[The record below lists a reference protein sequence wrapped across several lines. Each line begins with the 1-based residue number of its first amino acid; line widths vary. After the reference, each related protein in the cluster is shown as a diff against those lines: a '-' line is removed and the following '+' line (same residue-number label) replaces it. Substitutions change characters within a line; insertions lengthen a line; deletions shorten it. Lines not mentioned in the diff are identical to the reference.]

1 MNTTPKEELLTLVS
15 LAHYQRIA
23 LKKLGDDK
31 YKYPEVEWILH
42 LPKTIIAYNLEVLNV
57 FVTEMRD

>member
-31 YKYPEVEWILH
+31 YKYPSQITHLYSFLIL
-42 LPKTIIAYNLEVLNV
+42 
-57 FVTEMRD
+57 FQ